1 MRSPDRVAFVF
12 PGQGSQIV
20 GMGRTLYEESAA
32 ARELFQ
38 EADEVVGF
46 RLSRLCFE
54 GPEQEL
60 KQTANAQPAILTV
73 SMAYL
78 KASPLLND
86 ATPLYVAGH
95 SLGEYTALAVSDVLS
110 FRDALY
116 LARERGRLMQQAGE
130 QNAGGMTAILGLDER
145 AVEDV
150 CRQSGT
156 QIANINCP
164 GQVAISG
171 APDRLAEAAA
181 IAKAAGAHRVIPL
194 QVSGAF
200 HSPLMAPAVE
210 GMRSAIS
217 NLEFS
222 NARVPIIANTTARP
236 IHQPDDIK
244 EELLQQLC
252 HCVRWQSSIEF
263 IIGQGVSTFIEIG
276 PGRVLA
282 GLIRRISKDANI
294 VSVDDTSR

>member
-1 MRSPDRVAFVF
+1 
-12 PGQGSQIV
+12 
-20 GMGRTLYEESAA
+20 MGRTLYEESAA

-78 KASPLLND
+78 KTSPLLND

>member
-1 MRSPDRVAFVF
+1 MRSPDSVAFVF

>member
-1 MRSPDRVAFVF
+1 MRSPDSVAFVF

-78 KASPLLND
+78 KTSPLLND